1 MGRVVIPRVLAPAA
15 TTLAAGLL
23 IGYSLGTRSG
33 GGETQEIPNDLLAWE
48 DAVGVALELD
58 GQQRDDLRNLL
69 YVYHGERQ
77 RLLHRYLADAGD
89 DWTAM
94 DQRYEGLLHTR
105 IFTPAQQAR
114 AAALA
119 IPFPVVAAASPR

>member
-1 MGRVVIPRVLAPAA
+1 MVRVVIPRVLAPAA

-23 IGYSLGTRSG
+23 IGFSLGSRNA
-33 GGETQEIPNDLLAWE
+33 GGESQEIPDDLLAWE

-89 DWTAM
+89 DWTAL
-94 DQRYEGLLHTR
+94 DQRYESLLHTR
-105 IFTPAQQAR
+105 ILDPAQQAR

-119 IPFPVVAAASPR
+119 NPAPVVVAASPR